1 MKKLILIL
9 VFIFSLSVYSQE
21 TWNVI
26 HYNEYNVP
34 SGNITYINENEA
46 WAIGSGDIAYTND
59 GGVSWTTQYSKPDY
73 NFVSVFFIDNQT
85 GWVVGWSEVLKTTD
99 GGQNWNLQ
107 ELPNPM
113 GLDVES
119 VFFLNQDTGWIAGSY
134 KSIYYTENG
143 GENWDVQHPY
153 QLGQHYFLYDIR
165 FFDNLNGCAVGGK
178 LLSPE
183 LGIIMTTNNGGEDWA
198 EQYPAGSE
206 EFIKVQYINSE
217 IIWACDRAGKLF
229 KSVDGGDSWD
239 IFEDSFGYLNDMY
252 FFDNNN
258 SLTISSS
265 YKVNIT
271 NNSWQ
276 SWNVILVGYPG
287 ALHKFSFTDDQ
298 LGLGVG
304 NESLLKTTD
313 AGEHWKRINDKFTG
327 IGFFNEDIGYAIQE
341 WPNNIPMKTN
351 DGGYTWEEMN
361 LNLNGYITNLDFIS
375 ETTGFM
381 INSGNELLKTFD
393 AGNNWQITNLPIDT
407 GMYNDIQFID
417 ENIGFLCTDN
427 SIFVKTADGG
437 ATVNTFNFDTV
448 NSIRALYFNDE
459 NNGWI
464 VGSEGFCGI
473 TANGGESWDAVIVGD
488 QTLVDVWFTND
499 QNGFILANL
508 GDVYRTDDGG
518 YTWDLLSLE
527 ANSPLEVNFLDE
539 DNGWIVCRNR
549 VYFTEDNGVSWNEE
563 LSIDWT
569 IDRFRDFARINNGNS
584 WICTQN
590 GRIYNRTFSSNINVQ
605 QTNTNGITCYPNPAN
620 EKLNVVIDQ
629 PASNKYI
636 VDIYSI
642 GGISFGSQKVE
653 LSDNNTFEIMLEGLP
668 AGIYFLKIF
677 DSQEIKILKFI
688 KG

>member
-1 MKKLILIL
+1 MI
-9 VFIFSLSVYSQE
+9 Y
-21 TWNVI
+21 
-26 HYNEYNVP
+26 YNEFTIP
-34 SGNITYINENEA
+34 SNNIAYINQNEA
-46 WAIGSGDIAYTND
+46 WAIGTGDIAYTND
-59 GGVSWTTQYSKPDY
+59 GGISWTTQYNEPDY
-73 NFVSVFFIDNQT
+73 NFVSVYFIDNQT

-99 GGQNWNLQ
+99 GGQTWTLQ
-107 ELPNPM
+107 QLPNPL

-134 KSIYYTENG
+134 KTIYYTENG
-143 GENWDVQHPY
+143 GDFWDIQH
-153 QLGQHYFLYDIR
+153 LHDLNGNFFLYDIE
-165 FFDNLNGCAVGGK
+165 FYDNMNGCTVGGK
-178 LLSPE
+178 LLNPN
-183 LGIIMTTNNGGEDWA
+183 LGYIMTTHNGGEDWI

-229 KSVDGGDSWD
+229 KSVDGGDTWD
-239 IFEDSFGYLNDMY
+239 LFEDSFGYLNDMY

-258 SLTISSS
+258 ALTISSS

-276 SWNVILVGYPG
+276 SWDIILVGYPG
-287 ALHKFSFTDDQ
+287 AMHKFSFADDQ

-375 ETTGFM
+375 ETTGYM
-381 INSGNELLKTFD
+381 INSENELLKTFD

-407 GMYNDIQFID
+407 GIYNDIQFID

-427 SIFVKTADGG
+427 SIFVKTTDGG
-437 ATVNTFNFDTV
+437 VTVNTFNFDTV

-473 TANGGESWDAVIVGD
+473 TINGGESWDAVVVGD

-499 QNGFILANL
+499 QNGYILANL

-518 YTWDLLSLE
+518 HTWNLLSLE

-549 VYFTEDNGVSWNEE
+549 VYFTENNGVSWNEE

-569 IDRFRDFARINNGNS
+569 IDRFSDFARINNGNS

-590 GRIYNRTFSSNINVQ
+590 GRVYYRDFINDIEFSKANSD
-605 QTNTNGITCYPNPAN
+605 GIICYPNPAK

-629 PASNKYI
+629 PASKIYH
-636 VDIYSI
+636 VEIYSI
-642 GGISFGSQKVE
+642 GGISFGTRIVE
-653 LSDNNTFEIMLEGLP
+653 LSDSNTFEIMLKGLP
-668 AGIYFLKIF
+668 SGIYFLKIS
-677 DSQEIKILKFI
+677 DNLELKTLKFI
-688 KG
+688 KD